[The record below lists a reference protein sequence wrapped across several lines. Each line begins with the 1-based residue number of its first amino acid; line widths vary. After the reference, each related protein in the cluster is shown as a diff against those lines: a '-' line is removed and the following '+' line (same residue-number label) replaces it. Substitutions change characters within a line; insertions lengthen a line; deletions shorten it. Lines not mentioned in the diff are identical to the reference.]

1 MLSKFFDKSAQK
13 TSIFSSKANYAR
25 SLFFLV
31 CCSFSQVF
39 SQECDDLLNFGYEC
53 PGPLTRSAWGVAIKG
68 GVEPTFWTDPQINYE
83 LNPLIPPFIFPL
95 NSQGDSF
102 DKHHNTPWMV
112 GSELFYNLSEQIQI
126 FTEATYLQA
135 SGRTHRAGTAT
146 GINLKE
152 SFHTYRALDGYLG
165 ARKYFAAWLWGLT
178 PFIGAKLG
186 VRYHFRN
193 ELNVSIPPLLIGKG
207 SCFLQNWC
215 FSTGLQLGFECPITP
230 CLNLFIS
237 LEGIFTTPL
246 RPKPV
251 MQLALP
257 DGGTAILIG
266 ETGSEI
272 SVPLSLGLR
281 WIF

>member
-1 MLSKFFDKSAQK
+1 MKKYSLLLFLL
-13 TSIFSSKANYAR
+13 FSSVQ
-25 SLFFLV
+25 LL
-31 CCSFSQVF
+31 

-53 PGPLTRSAWGVAIKG
+53 PGPLARSAWGIAVKG
-68 GVEPTFWTDPQINYE
+68 GVEPTFWIDPQISYE
-83 LNPLIPPFIFPL
+83 FNPLVPPFISPL

-112 GSELFYNLSEQIQI
+112 GSELFYNLNEQVQL
-126 FTEATYLQA
+126 FTEAAYLQA
-135 SGRTHRAGTAT
+135 SGRTHIASTAA

-152 SFHTYRALDGYLG
+152 TFHTYRAIDSSIGV
-165 ARKYFAAWLWGLT
+165 RKYFAAWLWGLT

-186 VRYHFRN
+186 ARYHFQN
-193 ELNVSIPPLLIGKG
+193 ELNVSLPPLSVGKG
-207 SCFLQNWC
+207 ACFLQNWC
-215 FSTGLQLGFECPITP
+215 FLTGLQLGFECPITA
-230 CLNLFIS
+230 CLHLFIS
-237 LEGIFTTPL
+237 LEGVFTTPL